1 MKIESATPR
10 DYYYGVTSEN
20 PDLMQWMRDVDHE
33 VSKLH
38 DFAIEAQ
45 RVVNKNAQA
54 ANHNNDILRD
64 LIDRI
69 DANEGGI
76 AFCSIA
82 ICVAGLGLFTLAM
95 LVADLDKDMETYEQ
109 RLDHMDLDV
118 AYVKQQLKKQFPELD
133 LKF

>member
-64 LIDRI
+64 LIDRMETV
-69 DANEGGI
+69 EGGVSLCAI
-76 AFCSIA
+76 LFCLASL
-82 ICVAGLGLFTLAM
+82 GLGALAFVTAS
-95 LVADLDKDMETYEQ
+95 LEEDMETYEQ